1 MPASSD
7 RQPRPRRFTTA
18 TQTSR
23 RKQAIR
29 ELSDRLA
36 PERDRWIARNTY
48 FHDEDIRYM
57 RFLIPEGLSV
67 LDLGCGTGRLL
78 AALKPARGVGIDFS
92 SGMIDVARRN
102 CPDLEFRV
110 GDVEDPSVLAALD
123 GPFDVIVLSDTI
135 GSLNDCQSM
144 LGNLHGLCSRDTR
157 LVIAY
162 YSSLW
167 EPVLTLAEKL
177 GLKMPQEP
185 QNYLSAEDI
194 AEILALADFEVIRRE
209 WRQLVPVRF
218 FGLGPLL
225 NRYIGTLPLIRHA
238 GLRNI
243 IVARSLD
250 TRGLGAPSTTVVI
263 PCKNERGNIE
273 PAVQR
278 LPQFCEDLEILFV
291 EGGSRDGTLEEIHRV
306 IAAYP
311 ERDVKVVQQDRTGK
325 GDAVRQGFSV
335 ARGEVLMILDA
346 DLTVPPEWLPRF
358 YDALAEGKG
367 EFINGTRMIY
377 PLEKQAMRLLNYVAN
392 RVFSWL
398 FTWLLNQRF
407 TDTLCGTKVL
417 SKRNYEKI
425 AAHRAY
431 FGDFDPFG
439 DFDLI
444 FGATKLNLKVIE
456 VPVRYGARTYGETQ
470 ISRFAHGW
478 LLLRMVALAYRKLKA
493 F

>member
-1 MPASSD
+1 MTTSSNS
-7 RQPRPRRFTTA
+7 QTPRRFTTA
-18 TQTSR
+18 THPSR
-23 RKQAIR
+23 RKQEIR

-36 PERDRWIARNTY
+36 PERDRWIGRNTY
-48 FHDEDIRYM
+48 FHEEDRRYM

-67 LDLGCGTGRLL
+67 LDLGCGTGQLL
-78 AALKPARGVGIDFS
+78 AALNPSRGVGIDFS
-92 SGMIDVARRN
+92 EGMIEVARRN
-102 CPDLEFRV
+102 YPDLEFRV

-123 GPFDVIVLSDTI
+123 GPFDIIVLSDTI
-135 GSLNDCQSM
+135 GSLNDCESM
-144 LGNLHGLCSRDTR
+144 LRNLHGLCSRDTR
-157 LVIAY
+157 LVVAY
-162 YSSLW
+162 YSYLW

-194 AEILALADFEVIRRE
+194 AELLALADFEVIRRE
-209 WRQLVPVRF
+209 WRQLVPLRL

-225 NRYIGTLPLIRHA
+225 NRFIGTLPLIRRV
-238 GLRNI
+238 GLRNC
-243 IVARSLD
+243 IVARPLPK
-250 TRGLGAPSTTVVI
+250 RGLGAPSATVVI
-263 PCKNERGNIE
+263 PCKNEMGNIE

-278 LPQFCEDLEILFV
+278 LPHFCEDLEILFV

-311 ERDVKVVQQDRTGK
+311 ERDIKVVQQDRTGK
-325 GDAVRQGFSV
+325 GDAVRKGFSV
-335 ARGEVLMILDA
+335 ARGEILMILDA

-358 YDALAEGKG
+358 YYALAEGKG
-367 EFINGTRMIY
+367 EFINGTRLIY
-377 PLEKQAMRLLNYVAN
+377 PLEKQAMRLLNYLAN

-398 FTWLLNQRF
+398 FTWLLNQKF
-407 TDTLCGTKVL
+407 TDTLCGTKAL
-417 SKRNYEKI
+417 SKRHYENI
-425 AAHRAY
+425 AANRAY
-431 FGDFDPFG
+431 FGNFDPFG

-470 ISRFAHGW
+470 ISRFSHGW

>member
-1 MPASSD
+1 MAASSD
-7 RQPRPRRFTTA
+7 SQPSRRRFTTA
-18 TQTSR
+18 TQPSR

-36 PERDRWIARNTY
+36 PERDRWIARNAY
-48 FHDEDIRYM
+48 FHEEDQRYM
-57 RFLIPEGLSV
+57 RFLIPEELNV
-67 LDLGCGTGRLL
+67 LDLGCGTGHLL
-78 AALKPARGVGIDFS
+78 AALNPARGVGIDFS

-102 CPDLEFRV
+102 YPDLEFRV
-110 GDVEDPSVLAALD
+110 GDVEDPSLLAALE

-144 LGNLHGLCSRDTR
+144 LGNLRGLCSRDTR

-177 GLKMPQEP
+177 GLKMPQES

-209 WRQLVPVRF
+209 WRQLVPVRL

-291 EGGSRDGTLEEIHRV
+291 EGSSHDGTLEEIHRV

-311 ERDVKVVQQDRTGK
+311 ERDIKVVQDRK
-325 GDAVRQGFSV
+325 SV
-335 ARGEVLMILDA
+335 V
-346 DLTVPPEWLPRF
+346 
-358 YDALAEGKG
+358 
-367 EFINGTRMIY
+367 
-377 PLEKQAMRLLNYVAN
+377 
-392 RVFSWL
+392 
-398 FTWLLNQRF
+398 
-407 TDTLCGTKVL
+407 
-417 SKRNYEKI
+417 
-425 AAHRAY
+425 
-431 FGDFDPFG
+431 
-439 DFDLI
+439 
-444 FGATKLNLKVIE
+444 
-456 VPVRYGARTYGETQ
+456 
-470 ISRFAHGW
+470 
-478 LLLRMVALAYRKLKA
+478 
-493 F
+493 

>member
-1 MPASSD
+1 MPAWSNRRPS
-7 RQPRPRRFTTA
+7 RQFSTA
-18 TQTSR
+18 VPPSR

-48 FHDEDIRYM
+48 FHEEDRRYM

-67 LDLGCGTGRLL
+67 LDLGCGTGQLL
-78 AALKPARGVGIDFS
+78 AALNPARGVGIDFS
-92 SGMIDVARRN
+92 AGMIEVARRN
-102 CPDLEFRV
+102 YPCLEFRV
-110 GDVEDPSVLAALD
+110 GDVEDPSVLSALD
-123 GPFDVIVLSDTI
+123 SPFDVIVLSDTI
-135 GSLNDCQSM
+135 GSLEDCESM
-144 LGNLHGLCSRDTR
+144 LKNLHGLCNHDTR

-162 YSSLW
+162 YSHLW

-194 AEILALADFEVIRRE
+194 VELLALADFEVVRRE
-209 WRQLVPVRF
+209 WRQLVPVRL
-218 FGLGPLL
+218 FGLGPFL
-225 NRYIGTLPLIRHA
+225 NRYIGTLPLIRRA
-238 GLRNI
+238 CLRNC
-243 IVARSLD
+243 IVARPLHA
-250 TRGLGAPSTTVVI
+250 RGLGAPSTTVVI

-273 PAVQR
+273 PAVRR
-278 LPQFCEDLEILFV
+278 LPQFCDNLEILFV

-311 ERDVKVVQQDRTGK
+311 ERDVKVVQQDKTGK
-325 GDAVRQGFSV
+325 GDAVRKGFSV
-335 ARGEVLMILDA
+335 ARGEVLMVLDA

-358 YDALAEGKG
+358 YHALVEGKG
-367 EFINGTRMIY
+367 EFINGTRLIY
-377 PLEKQAMRLLNYVAN
+377 PLEKQAMRFLNYVGN

-407 TDTLCGTKVL
+407 TDTLCGTKAL
-417 SKRNYEKI
+417 SKRHYEQI
-425 AAHRAY
+425 AANRAY

-470 ISRFAHGW
+470 ISRFTHSW
-478 LLLRMVALAYRKLKA
+478 LLLRMVALAYLKLKA

>member
-1 MPASSD
+1 MPTSSD
-7 RQPRPRRFTTA
+7 SQTPRQFTTA
-18 TQTSR
+18 TQPSR
-23 RKQAIR
+23 RKQAIQ

-36 PERDRWIARNTY
+36 PERDRWIERNTY
-48 FHDEDIRYM
+48 FHQEDRRYM

-67 LDLGCGTGRLL
+67 LDLGCGTGQLL
-78 AALKPARGVGIDFS
+78 AALNPSRGVGIDFS
-92 SGMIDVARRN
+92 EGMIEVARHN
-102 CPDLEFRV
+102 YPDLEFRV

-123 GPFDVIVLSDTI
+123 GPFDIIVLSDTI
-135 GSLNDCQSM
+135 GSLNDCESM

-157 LVIAY
+157 IVIAY
-162 YSSLW
+162 YSYLW

-209 WRQLVPVRF
+209 WRQLIPLRL
-218 FGLGPLL
+218 FGLGPFL
-225 NRYIGTLPLIRHA
+225 NRYIGTLPLIRRV
-238 GLRNI
+238 GLRNC
-243 IVARSLD
+243 IVARPLPK
-250 TRGLGAPSTTVVI
+250 RGLGAPSATVVI

-273 PAVQR
+273 PAIQR
-278 LPQFCEDLEILFV
+278 LPQFCDDLEILFV
-291 EGGSRDGTLEEIHRV
+291 EGGSRDGTLEEIHKV

-311 ERDVKVVQQDRTGK
+311 ERDIKVVQQDRTGK
-325 GDAVRQGFSV
+325 GDAVRKGFSV
-335 ARGEVLMILDA
+335 ARGEVLIILDA

-358 YDALAEGKG
+358 YYALAEGKG
-367 EFINGTRMIY
+367 EFINGTRLIY

-398 FTWLLNQRF
+398 FTWLLNQRL
-407 TDTLCGTKVL
+407 TDTLCGTKAL
-417 SKRNYEKI
+417 SKRHYEEI
-425 AAHRAY
+425 AANRAY
-431 FGDFDPFG
+431 FGNFDPFG

-470 ISRFAHGW
+470 ISRISHGW